1 RSIASEHVAM
11 WTHILHRK
19 TTDRLVS
26 HFDNEFCRQLDEKYY
41 ASFTGYKMMANE
53 LYVTLV
59 YRPHPSRIGKLFSKA
74 SRRSHA
80 EIIAD
85 QRKALRRLDELA
97 SQVEASMR
105 RYGGDE
111 RRGIEVLRT
120 YDKGGAL
127 HSQQLE
133 FLNYLLTGEWQP
145 VRVPQAPLNEYLGN
159 AWVFAGTE
167 TI

>member
-1 RSIASEHVAM
+1 
-11 WTHILHRK
+11 
-19 TTDRLVS
+19 
-26 HFDNEFCRQLDEKYY
+26 
-41 ASFTGYKMMANE
+41 SFTGYKMMANE

-120 YDKGGAL
+120 YD
-127 HSQQLE
+127 
-133 FLNYLLTGEWQP
+133 
-145 VRVPQAPLNEYLGN
+145 
-159 AWVFAGTE
+159 
-167 TI
+167 